1 MENFINKFLILV
13 ISALL
18 IVTYIWAGNTDLDL
32 VTKGEGRLIVKG
44 KNQSIQVSD
53 PGIISQLFVEEGN
66 EVTQGQVLAVIN
78 PTDAEG
84 SLEETRKRIA
94 FHSASITRIDAMMN
108 GATSLELKSRLGS
121 HDPETTLAQIE
132 LFEAKTA
139 SDEFNKLNFVN
150 RRDQLNIDA
159 QILGLELEAKS
170 ELLDSLLSE
179 ASEILPLVEKGVI
192 GNSERYRIEREQSNI
207 KAQINSYSAKLD
219 QNNKA
224 KEQLGFEEK
233 SFFQERISEMLTERL
248 DHVSQIEILKT
259 SLPRLEE
266 RLKLTEIRAPMDG
279 IVNRIYIKS
288 SNAVVKGGE
297 VLLDLVPR
305 NNALEVEAYIDPKD
319 IGKIEVG
326 QNARIGLTAY
336 DSSKYGYIDGVLTNV
351 SADAVFREDKNTY
364 MFMITTKL
372 NSSLVGSDG
381 KIVPLNAGMIAQV
394 DIIRGKQTLLEYFWQ
409 PVAKIKDD
417 AFRQ

>member
-224 KEQLGFEEK
+224 KEQLDFEEK

>member
-139 SDEFNKLNFVN
+139 SDGFNKLNFVN

-224 KEQLGFEEK
+224 KEQLDFEEK

>member
-121 HDPETTLAQIE
+121 YVPETTLAQIE

-224 KEQLGFEEK
+224 KEQLDFEEK

>member
-121 HDPETTLAQIE
+121 YDPETTLAQIE

>member
-121 HDPETTLAQIE
+121 YDPETTLAQIE

-224 KEQLGFEEK
+224 KEQLDFEEK

>member
-1 MENFINKFLILV
+1 MFLTNL
-13 ISALL
+13 SAASLLLTDLLL
-18 IVTYIWAGNTDLDL
+18 IFTPW
-32 VTKGEGRLIVKG
+32 RLRWTR
-44 KNQSIQVSD
+44 NPPNSIQLIC
-53 PGIISQLFVEEGN
+53 P
-66 EVTQGQVLAVIN
+66 
-78 PTDAEG
+78 
-84 SLEETRKRIA
+84 K
-94 FHSASITRIDAMMN
+94 
-108 GATSLELKSRLGS
+108 GADVK
-121 HDPETTLAQIE
+121 H
-132 LFEAKTA
+132 
-139 SDEFNKLNFVN
+139 
-150 RRDQLNIDA
+150 
-159 QILGLELEAKS
+159 
-170 ELLDSLLSE
+170 
-179 ASEILPLVEKGVI
+179 
-192 GNSERYRIEREQSNI
+192 
-207 KAQINSYSAKLD
+207 
-219 QNNKA
+219 
-224 KEQLGFEEK
+224 
-233 SFFQERISEMLTERL
+233 
-248 DHVSQIEILKT
+248 
-259 SLPRLEE
+259 
-266 RLKLTEIRAPMDG
+266 
-279 IVNRIYIKS
+279 IKS